1 MNVSDKETRAVFL
14 NFKEL
19 RSLEKNVQALD
30 LEKAYS
36 ISLITLDQKLM
47 KVSYKKL
54 KDKVSRIRSHLNND
68 AIDELKRLEESGK
81 LNLEPSA
88 SKVDFNIQ
96 IQAASKRL
104 KLQSRAKSAVPRLQ
118 SGKSKTGSVETR
130 ATYFQTP
137 VQTPASLVPSVT
149 TARTPSAPV
158 SRSKFQTGPGRPST
172 PVTQRSV
179 STAKPSISVV
189 VDEAPVSNFPVPR
202 SIRQERR
209 QSIDIRCLNEISDAS
224 SKSPPNIKV
233 SAASDIRGSRE
244 SISMLGLPE
253 GAPPIRRPS
262 ILKISQTQNPTS
274 RPATPEGSK
283 SVTGQ
288 GGIWASQ
295 TSTFLQLPTQ
305 DSSNNPSTPSGHVD
319 DGSSVNTLGVPI
331 PFVQNATSD
340 TKIRPVSVPANNV
353 TNFDDTAQRKRP
365 LTSTQLAFETRKK
378 SIAGIQR
385 ASMLLAEG
393 KTRVPFSSHDLKAI
407 EEKSKIAK
415 PFRSIREGKFS
426 VGLDRDIS
434 DNTLG
439 DDLHKEMK
447 KGMILGEL
455 ANGLLLED
463 KIDHFLDRVDQYV
476 KENPN
481 YTYDPER
488 TRAELEARREAN
500 KAKKKKPKRN
510 KLRRRQ
516 LQRRLQEENAM
527 TEAAKSRYLRVS
539 DDKLDLSGVQT
550 LAIEQMRMLHKLKC
564 WNEDSD

>member
-68 AIDELKRLEESGK
+68 SIDELKHLEESGK

-118 SGKSKTGSVETR
+118 SGKSKTGSMGSR

-137 VQTPASLVPSVT
+137 VQTPTSLVPRVT
-149 TARTPSAPV
+149 TARTPSAPA
-158 SRSKFQTGPGRPST
+158 SRSKVQAGSGRPST
-172 PVTQRSV
+172 PVTHRPV

-189 VDEAPVSNFPVPR
+189 VDEAPASDFPVPR

-209 QSIDIRCLNEISDAS
+209 QSIDIRCISEISDAH
-224 SKSPPNIKV
+224 KNPPNIKV
-233 SAASDIRGSRE
+233 SPASDMRGSRE
-244 SISMLGLPE
+244 SISMLGLPD
-253 GAPPIRRPS
+253 GAPPSRRPS

-288 GGIWASQ
+288 GGISASQ
-295 TSTFLQLPTQ
+295 TPTFLQLPTQ
-305 DSSNNPSTPSGHVD
+305 DSSNNPPTTSGHVD
-319 DGSSVNTLGVPI
+319 DGLSVNSLSVPF
-331 PFVQNATSD
+331 PSVQNATSD
-340 TKIRPVSVPANNV
+340 TKIRPLSVPANNV

-385 ASMLLAEG
+385 ASTLLAEG

-455 ANGLLLED
+455 ANSLLLED
-463 KIDHFLDRVDQYV
+463 KIDHFLDKVDQYV

-500 KAKKKKPKRN
+500 KAKKKKTKRN

-527 TEAAKSRYLRVS
+527 SEAAKSRYLRVS

-550 LAIEQMRMLHKLKC
+550 LAVEQMRMLHRLKC